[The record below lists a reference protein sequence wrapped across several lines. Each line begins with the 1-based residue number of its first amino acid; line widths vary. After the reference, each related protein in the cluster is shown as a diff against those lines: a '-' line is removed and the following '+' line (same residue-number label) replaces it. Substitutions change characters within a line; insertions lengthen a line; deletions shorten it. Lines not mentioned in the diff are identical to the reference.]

1 MKKIFISQP
10 MSGKTDEEILRER
23 KEAIK
28 LAKDI
33 VGEEIEV
40 LETFF
45 DYLEP
50 NKKPLHYLAK
60 SLEYLAEADIAYFL
74 PGWENSR
81 GCKIEHRCAVEYGI
95 DRFILLL
102 NKKEGIS

>member
-10 MSGKTDEEILRER
+10 MIGKTDEEILRER

-45 DYLEP
+45 D
-50 NKKPLHYLAK
+50 
-60 SLEYLAEADIAYFL
+60 
-74 PGWENSR
+74 
-81 GCKIEHRCAVEYGI
+81 
-95 DRFILLL
+95 
-102 NKKEGIS
+102 